1 MHNLTDSEKE
11 RGKLIQKAQD
21 MLSKGY
27 KVSEIAAE
35 TGLSRSTIY
44 RYRNY
49 DPSGRIERHRHNDLD
64 APEARAKIIQ
74 LIKEGYTISG
84 MYKLLIDEG
93 LHTSRKKL
101 KEVAKELASEE
112 GLVICT
118 GHKGPAAED
127 RKKYTSQGKS
137 VTIARHEIMEY
148 LWSGTPLKLED
159 TDSLYEKYPNIFTL
173 KECVE
178 EFRYIFDKRSM
189 PSLYLFIEKYK
200 ECSLAPIKSFAVSLE
215 KDISAVENAVASD
228 YSNGF
233 IEGTNNKI
241 KTIKRAMYGRCGTR
255 LLKAKL
261 MYDKKS
267 G

>member
-1 MHNLTDSEKE
+1 MHNLTDSEQE

-27 KVSEIAAE
+27 KASEISSE
-35 TGLSRSTIY
+35 TGLSVRTVY
-44 RYRNY
+44 RCRNY
-49 DPSGRIERHRHNDLD
+49 DPSGRIERHKPNDLD
-64 APEARAKIIQ
+64 APEARAKVIQ
-74 LIKEGYTISG
+74 LIKKGYTLYGIYKVLKNEGMHISRI
-84 MYKLLIDEG
+84 KLED
-93 LHTSRKKL
+93 
-101 KEVAKELASEE
+101 VARELAFEE

-118 GHKGPAAED
+118 WHKGPDAED
-127 RKKYTSQGKS
+127 RKKYASPVKS
-137 VTIARHEIMEY
+137 VTITRHEIMEY

-159 TDSLYEKYPNIFTL
+159 TNSLYERYPNIFIL
-173 KECVE
+173 KECIE
-178 EFRYIFDKRSM
+178 EFHYIFNKRSM

-200 ECSLAPIKSFAVSLE
+200 TCSLAPLKSFAVNLE

-241 KTIKRAMYGRCGTR
+241 KTVKRSMYGRCSAR

-261 MYDKKS
+261 MYDKES